1 MLNNTHTICD
11 FGLHKGEAYTK
22 LPTSFLTWMI
32 STKHRQSEY
41 AHTEL
46 KRRERAVIN
55 NLALKT
61 K

>member
-22 LPTSFLTWMI
+22 LPASFLIWMI
-32 STKHRQSEY
+32 STKHRQSNF
-41 AHTEL
+41 AKAEL
-46 KRRERAVIN
+46 KRREQAVKGTMM
-55 NLALKT
+55 LKP